1 MKLKPS
7 RNGER
12 LDHQVIAGW
21 WSRGPRSWTS
31 GAAKAICLLLLRR
44 DKRAMVQGIE
54 LDDKAVQECVK
65 RGLSVFHGNI
75 ETGLSEYPDRSF
87 DYVILN
93 QSMQE
98 VKRVDH
104 LLLEA
109 LRVGAKAIVGFP
121 NFAHLNGRL
130 MLLLKGK
137 APVTSSLPFSWYGTP
152 NVRFLSIRDFEE
164 LCRTMGFRI
173 LANIGLGDSG
183 IVKRFPNLF
192 ARDAVFVLSKG
203 DGVMKET
210 PHLGGQRGE
219 ER

>member
-12 LDHQVIAGW
+12 LDHQVIAGLVEPG
-21 WSRGPRSWTS
+21 SKVLDLGC
-31 GAAKAICLLLLRR
+31 GKGDLLLLLRR
-44 DKRAMVQGIE
+44 DKHAMVQGIE

-65 RGLSVFHGNI
+65 RGLSVFHGNV

-104 LLLEA
+104 LLQEA

-121 NFAHLNGRL
+121 NFAHLKGRL

-164 LCRTMGFRI
+164 LCRAMGFRM

-203 DGVMKET
+203 DGQV
-210 PHLGGQRGE
+210 
-219 ER
+219 